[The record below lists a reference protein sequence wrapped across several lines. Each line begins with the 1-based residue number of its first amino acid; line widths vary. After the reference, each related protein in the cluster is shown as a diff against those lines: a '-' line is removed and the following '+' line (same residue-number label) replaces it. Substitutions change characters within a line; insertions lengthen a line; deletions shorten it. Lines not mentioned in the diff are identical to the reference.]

1 MPESGRGFT
10 RNAVVQREKGVAE
23 HPERV
28 FGSQGAVVDE
38 HFELLL
44 KAVYGQGGELVCGGV
59 DVGEVVPGLPVV
71 CAAGQCQAAV
81 RARSGE
87 EGGGEAALGYRE
99 SDADVAGVAV
109 GVGGVDADHD
119 WLVIVGE
126 GPDPATNRY
135 RAVDAADGVD
145 PAADPPLRLAL
156 VHRDAGLPQRARDRS
171 AVQEVTGPNPQTP
184 LRDDVQGEACGV
196 FVELPHERVD
206 LAGVER

>member
-28 FGSQGAVVDE
+28 FGSQGAIVDE

-71 CAAGQCQAAV
+71 CAAGECQAAV

-87 EGGGEAALGYRE
+87 EGGGEAALGYRGLLKVRLTPVLWGWE
-99 SDADVAGVAV
+99 APLEGCRHACTPPQGV
-109 GVGGVDADHD
+109 
-119 WLVIVGE
+119 
-126 GPDPATNRY
+126 P
-135 RAVDAADGVD
+135 
-145 PAADPPLRLAL
+145 
-156 VHRDAGLPQRARDRS
+156 
-171 AVQEVTGPNPQTP
+171 
-184 LRDDVQGEACGV
+184 
-196 FVELPHERVD
+196 
-206 LAGVER
+206 